1 MLAFNS
7 MTEPEARKEVLDIVA
22 EYCKT
27 YHNKKNYQT
36 GDRIPY
42 ASRVYDKEEMC
53 NLVNA
58 ALEFWLTAGKYT
70 DEFEQSFAEYL
81 GVQYCSLVILHC
93 PGRLDNRLLTLL
105 LLTILL
111 QWQSYILHAC

>member
-70 DEFEQSFAEYL
+70 GAA
-81 GVQYCSLVILHC
+81 G
-93 PGRLDNRLLTLL
+93 G
-105 LLTILL
+105 
-111 QWQSYILHAC
+111 